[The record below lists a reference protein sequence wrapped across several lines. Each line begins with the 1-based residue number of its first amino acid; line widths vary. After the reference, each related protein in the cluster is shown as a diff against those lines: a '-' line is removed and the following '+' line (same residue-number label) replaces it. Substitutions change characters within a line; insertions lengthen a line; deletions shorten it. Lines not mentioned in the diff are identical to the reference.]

1 MSKNWKLGTKCI
13 QEGYKPKAGEPRI
26 LPIAQTVSYKFEDP
40 EHLAN
45 LFNLSEAGHL
55 YTRISNPTTEALE
68 NKYAALEEGVGAV
81 AVSSGQSA
89 ILLSILNLCNA
100 GDHIVSSINI
110 YGGTFNLFN
119 VTLKKL
125 GIEVTF
131 IDPDEEKEEILKL
144 IRENTKAIYGE
155 TIGNPSLNIL
165 DFEKFAAIA
174 EEAGIPFII
183 DNTLAT
189 PYICKPKEHGAN
201 IVVHSTT
208 KYSDGH
214 ATSIGGIIIDL
225 GNFNWDNGKF
235 QGLVEPDESYHGLKY
250 WNTFKEAAYITKLR
264 VTLLRDL
271 GCTMSPFNAFL
282 TNLGLETLHLRMQ
295 RHSDNA
301 LALARWLKEQS
312 KVSWVNYPLLN
323 DNKHYESA
331 NKYLKNG
338 ASGILTFGIKGD
350 FKIAEKF
357 IKGLKLAS
365 LVVTLGDVRTYVIH
379 PYSTTHRQLS
389 EEEKLKSGATPELIR
404 VSIGIEDI
412 EDIIYDFNEAF
423 QCI

>member
-45 LFNLSEAGHL
+45 LFNLSEVGHL

-68 NKYAALEEGVGAV
+68 NKYAALEEGIGAV

-100 GDHIVSSINI
+100 GEHIVSSINI

-131 IDPDEEKEEILKL
+131 IDPDEEQEEILKL

-155 TIGNPSLNIL
+155 TIGNPNLNIL
-165 DFEKFAAIA
+165 DFEKFATIA

-189 PYICKPKEHGAN
+189 PYICKPKEYGAN

-235 QGLVEPDESYHGLKY
+235 QGLIEPDESYHGLKY
-250 WNTFKEAAYITKLR
+250 WGTFKEAAYITKLR

-338 ASGILTFGIKGD
+338 ASGILTFGVKGG
-350 FKIAEKF
+350 FKSAEKF

-404 VSIGIEDI
+404 VSVGIEDI